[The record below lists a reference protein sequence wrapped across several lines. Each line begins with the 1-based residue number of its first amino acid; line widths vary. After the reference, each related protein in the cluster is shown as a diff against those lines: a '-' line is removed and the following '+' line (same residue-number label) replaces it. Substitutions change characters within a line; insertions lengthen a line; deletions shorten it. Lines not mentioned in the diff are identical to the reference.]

1 MLFQGFDEN
10 RVLCSLSCESQ
21 IESLAL
27 PLIHQIQNNAMPI
40 LSLSTIEVFND
51 NITIEIKSTN
61 QSNILEQTIIRKQ
74 INNLRRERKTLCK
87 KLRKFHSKLDKDNIL
102 RTIQVH
108 FFTFII
114 KYINEVLYSFGIEE
128 KFYPVSYKIKR
139 DIKRSN
145 FNDLKN
151 KTIGKILSQII
162 SKKFWKIYKKD
173 KDINIKL
180 YDKLIKDDNIKHFL
194 SEKFINLFNNIY
206 YQNKK
211 EIKYA
216 DRNIYLSKDVKTFE
230 DFMNNEKYNDKYRE
244 NIKKTVE
251 NNYLPSKIK
260 FITKH

>member
-1 MLFQGFDEN
+1 MLFQEFDEK
-10 RVLCSLSCESQ
+10 VFLYSLSFESQ
-21 IESLAL
+21 IGSLVP
-27 PLIHQIQNNAMPI
+27 PLTHQIQDI
-40 LSLSTIEVFND
+40 SND
-51 NITIEIKSTN
+51 NITIDIKSTN
-61 QSNILEQTIIRKQ
+61 QDKELKQ
-74 INNLRRERKTLCK
+74 IINKNQIKYLRRKRKTLCK
-87 KLRKFHSKLDKDNIL
+87 KIKKVHSKFDKDNIL

-194 SEKFINLFNNIY
+194 SEKYINLFNNIY

-216 DRNIYLSKDVKTFE
+216 DRTIYLSKDVKTFE
-230 DFMNNEKYNDKYRE
+230 DFVNNKKYDDKYRE
-244 NIKKTVE
+244 NIKKAVE
-251 NNYLPSKIK
+251 NNYLPTKIK

>member
-1 MLFQGFDEN
+1 MLFQEFDEK
-10 RVLCSLSCESQ
+10 VFLYSLSFESQ
-21 IESLAL
+21 IGSLVP
-27 PLIHQIQNNAMPI
+27 PLTHQIQDI
-40 LSLSTIEVFND
+40 SND
-51 NITIEIKSTN
+51 NITIDIKSTN
-61 QSNILEQTIIRKQ
+61 QDKELEQIIIKNQ
-74 INNLRRERKTLCK
+74 IKYLRRKRKTLCK
-87 KLRKFHSKLDKDNIL
+87 KNKKVHSKFDKDNIL

-108 FFTFII
+108 FFAFII
-114 KYINEVLYSFGIEE
+114 KYINEVLYSFGFEE
-128 KFYPVSYKIKR
+128 KFYPIGYNCKR
-139 DIKRSN
+139 DIKSSN
-145 FNDLKN
+145 FKDLKN
-151 KTIGKILSQII
+151 KTIGTILRQII
-162 SKKFWKIYKKD
+162 SKKYRKIYKENKE
-173 KDINIKL
+173 INIKL

-230 DFMNNEKYNDKYRE
+230 DLMNNEKYNDKYRE